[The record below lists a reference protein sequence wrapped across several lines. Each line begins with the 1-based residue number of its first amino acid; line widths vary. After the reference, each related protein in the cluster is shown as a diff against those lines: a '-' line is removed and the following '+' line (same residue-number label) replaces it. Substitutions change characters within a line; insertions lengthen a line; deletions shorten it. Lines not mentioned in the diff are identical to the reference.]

1 MTWWIWVLA
10 GFLLLGLEFVST
22 TMHVGFFAVGA
33 FVVAVLVALGWDGPL
48 WQQLIV
54 FTAVSLVSFFFLRP
68 IVVRKLRLNRDV
80 PVDSIAGEQAVAVD
94 DIPVGA
100 RGKAELRGST
110 WSAQNVGNNPVT
122 RGQRCTVERV
132 EGLLLHIRA

>member
-1 MTWWIWVLA
+1 MSWWQWVLA

-33 FVVAVLVALGWDGPL
+33 FLVALLVALGWEAPL

-54 FTAVSLVSFFFLRP
+54 FTVTSLVAFFFLRP
-68 IVVRKLRLNRDV
+68 IVVRKLRLSKDV
-80 PVDSIAGEQAVAVD
+80 SVDEIAGEEAVVIE
-94 DIPVGA
+94 DIPVGV

-110 WSAQNVGNNPVT
+110 WSAQNVGSTPLT

-132 EGLLLHIRA
+132 EGLLLHIKA